1 MKWEYKTARVM
12 VTQRLDASRPGS
24 GQEMAEREAQQLW
37 LDDLIS
43 FGEEGWEL
51 VSEQVILTEPSPQT
65 VIIRHLGTL
74 KRPA

>member
-1 MKWEYKTARVM
+1 MKWEYKTARVI
-12 VTQRLDASRPGS
+12 VTQRLDASHPGS
-24 GQEMAEREAQQLW
+24 GQEKAEREAQQLW

-51 VSEQVILTEPSPQT
+51 VSEQVILSGPDQQT
-65 VIIRHLGTL
+65 VVVRHLGTL